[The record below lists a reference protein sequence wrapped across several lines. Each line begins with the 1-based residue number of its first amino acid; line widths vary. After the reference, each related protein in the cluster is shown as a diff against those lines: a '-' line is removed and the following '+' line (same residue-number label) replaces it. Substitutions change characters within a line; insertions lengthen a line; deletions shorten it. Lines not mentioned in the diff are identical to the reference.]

1 MLDKSVLPVHAH
13 VLYSNPHSLT
23 KQMAAT
29 SISCSDFKKTI
40 DSMFSK
46 LRRSTSPLL
55 EKLEDAPRFDM
66 DFALDL
72 TMCSADFICMN
83 GSTIQ

>member
-29 SISCSDFKKTI
+29 LISCSDLLI
-40 DSMFSK
+40 QC
-46 LRRSTSPLL
+46 LVNCGEAPVPLL
-55 EKLEDAPRFDM
+55 EKLEDAPPFDM

-72 TMCSADFICMN
+72 TTCSADFICMN